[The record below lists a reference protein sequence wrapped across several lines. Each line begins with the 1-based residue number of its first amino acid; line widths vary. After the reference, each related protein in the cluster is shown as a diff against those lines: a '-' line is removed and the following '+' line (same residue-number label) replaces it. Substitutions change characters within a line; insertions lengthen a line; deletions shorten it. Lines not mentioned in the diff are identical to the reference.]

1 MLRSSNHHGS
11 APQGQHNS
19 IANDPIKLT
28 QPTQHASRWRMR
40 EGRGGQFDGVIFR
53 NVNEWQP
60 GI

>member
-1 MLRSSNHHGS
+1 V
-11 APQGQHNS
+11 
-19 IANDPIKLT
+19 
-28 QPTQHASRWRMR
+28 RMR